1 MSRERKKAR
10 GKRSA
15 AARTSRAALERALSA
30 AVSPAGAGE
39 SAVTAAAGGGSPADI
54 LGEAGRLF
62 AAGQY
67 ERTAGLLAQ
76 ALAQTPLSKEAVEM
90 RYVRAASL
98 VQLGAYGEAR
108 SEIRRIRDAEPEHP
122 GAALQE
128 IYIEKGEGSTCSE
141 IAHLR
146 QLIAWLEE
154 RLAAL
159 AEAGGGQQTSLA
171 VYYRKFLAEAQ
182 SLLGSALTLAG
193 EAAAG
198 VRAFLASSRLEADRA
213 QGIAEYSNA
222 VFALNYVPQE
232 ERVEFAGLVEDF
244 DAFFP
249 AAVRLPSVSRER
261 VHERLRIG
269 YISPDLR
276 WHPVAFFLLPL
287 LRAFDRGRFAVFCYA
302 NNAEDAVSRTMAQ
315 QEGVAWRNILGLLPE
330 EAARLIREDE
340 IDILVDLSGHTKDNC
355 LPVMALKPAPVQVTG
370 IGYMGRTGLS
380 AMDYLLGDETL
391 DPPEEEAGEYERL
404 LRLSHSHFCYL
415 PFAAAPVPAAPPCL
429 ARGFVTF
436 GCFNNYSKVTDAVLR
451 LWRVLMEQVPESR
464 LLLKSR
470 LFGSE
475 EGKALAEKRF
485 LRLGIDAARI
495 ELRGFS
501 QEYLAEYADLD
512 IALDTFPY
520 TGGLTTCEALYM
532 GAPVITLAGDSHG
545 ARFGAS
551 LLKNAG
557 LPELIAASEAEYVE
571 IAKLL
576 AGSPE
581 TLAVLRERQRDLLL
595 ASPLMNFRQ
604 YAREVEA
611 AYERIWRHW
620 KKNAQRL
627 G

>member
-30 AVSPAGAGE
+30 AASPVWSGE
-39 SAVTAAAGGGSPADI
+39 AAMAAAAEGGSPADI

-98 VQLGAYGEAR
+98 VQLGDYGEAR

-154 RLAAL
+154 RLAVL

-276 WHPVAFFLLPL
+276 WHPVAFFCC
-287 LRAFDRGRFAVFCYA
+287 RFCVRSTEGASRFFA
-302 NNAEDAVSRTMAQ
+302 TRTMRRTPFRAR
-315 QEGVAWRNILGLLPE
+315 WRSRRASPGAIPLGF
-330 EAARLIREDE
+330 RRR
-340 IDILVDLSGHTKDNC
+340 K
-355 LPVMALKPAPVQVTG
+355 
-370 IGYMGRTGLS
+370 
-380 AMDYLLGDETL
+380 
-391 DPPEEEAGEYERL
+391 
-404 LRLSHSHFCYL
+404 
-415 PFAAAPVPAAPPCL
+415 
-429 ARGFVTF
+429 
-436 GCFNNYSKVTDAVLR
+436 
-451 LWRVLMEQVPESR
+451 
-464 LLLKSR
+464 
-470 LFGSE
+470 
-475 EGKALAEKRF
+475 
-485 LRLGIDAARI
+485 RLGSSERTKSISSSTSR
-495 ELRGFS
+495 
-501 QEYLAEYADLD
+501 D
-512 IALDTFPY
+512 IRRTIV
-520 TGGLTTCEALYM
+520 CR
-532 GAPVITLAGDSHG
+532 SWH
-545 ARFGAS
+545 
-551 LLKNAG
+551 
-557 LPELIAASEAEYVE
+557 
-571 IAKLL
+571 
-576 AGSPE
+576 
-581 TLAVLRERQRDLLL
+581 
-595 ASPLMNFRQ
+595 
-604 YAREVEA
+604 
-611 AYERIWRHW
+611 
-620 KKNAQRL
+620 
-627 G
+627 